1 MRAPRL
7 LAAGAATAS
16 LLTLSACQQP
26 SPIVSVVSGGKTVH
40 DEAVSY
46 CFDGQDPA
54 KQPGEK
60 GACRFSERSAQ
71 LVRVRPGDQVGVDV
85 AKPLADGAWVLQV
98 TSQAPG
104 QDGQPSQPRTS
115 EVQDSHYFSFDPAFE
130 NGAPI
135 ELQVKSL
142 ASTKPNA
149 AVTGVW
155 RFVLAPQ

>member
-26 SPIVSVVSGGKTVH
+26 TPIVSVVSGGKTVH

-46 CFDGQDPA
+46 CFDGQDPSKA
-54 KQPGEK
+54 PGTS
-60 GACRFSERSAQ
+60 GACRYTKLAPQ
-71 LVRVRPGDQVGVDV
+71 LVRVRPGEQVGVDV
-85 AKPLADGAWVLQV
+85 SKEVADGAWVLQV
-98 TSQAPG
+98 TSQAPSA
-104 QDGQPSQPRTS
+104 DGSPAQPQTS
-115 EVQDSHYFSFDPAFE
+115 GIQDSHYFTFAPSFE

-142 ASTKPNA
+142 ASSAANA
-149 AVTGVW
+149 QVTGVW
-155 RFVLAPQ
+155 RFVLAPK